1 MQVVLEQTLVP
12 IGYETTGQAA
22 RHATWTLDSWLLNAH
37 YGGMSVNLARDG
49 HAGKGGASADGHTLE
64 SAIQADST
72 ESFPL
77 RGRERL
83 VGAEDDLV
91 LEIVGQWGSNSDS
104 AWTPSSRSTLEVL
117 RISRMPLGEK

>member
-1 MQVVLEQTLVP
+1 MPE
-12 IGYETTGQAA
+12 
-22 RHATWTLDSWLLNAH
+22 
-37 YGGMSVNLARDG
+37 
-49 HAGKGGASADGHTLE
+49 KGGASAEGHTLE

-77 RGRERL
+77 RRRERL

-104 AWTPSSRSTLEVL
+104 AWMPSSRSTLEVL
-117 RISRMPLGEK
+117 RISRMPLREK